1 LAGSKA
7 QRVIQ
12 KTRFTCREAVV
23 APITESEWL
32 AHTQSTEM
40 LGLLR
45 DRACEKDLRLFA
57 IACCRR
63 IWPHISD
70 ERSRRAVEMA
80 ELDVDGRLAAEERL
94 AVARRAA
101 QALAEAFDNLDIRS
115 TGHLYH
121 AAWAAA
127 LCLHTDRVP
136 LRTRVANPV
145 ISGAFDCATLVAV
158 NCAYAGAIYRV
169 HPIHSIVQ
177 KHAQIAVETNAEY
190 AEQCHLLR
198 GIFGYPFAP

>member
-1 LAGSKA
+1 M
-7 QRVIQ
+7 I
-12 KTRFTCREAVV
+12 
-23 APITESEWL
+23 PISEFDWL

-45 DRACEKDLRLFA
+45 DRASEKDLRLFA

-63 IWPHISD
+63 IWPLIGD

-80 ELDVDGRLAAEERL
+80 ELDVDGQLAAHERL
-94 AVARRAA
+94 SAARGAA
-101 QALAEAFDNLDIRS
+101 HALAEASHNLDIGS

-136 LRTRVANPV
+136 LRTGVDNPV
-145 ISGAFDCATLVAV
+145 ISGAFDCATLAAV
-158 NCAYAGAIYRV
+158 HCAYAGAIYKVDR
-169 HPIHSIVQ
+169 IQSIVQ
-177 KHAQIAVETNAEY
+177 KGAQLAVETDAEY

-198 GIFGYPFAP
+198 GIFGYPFGS